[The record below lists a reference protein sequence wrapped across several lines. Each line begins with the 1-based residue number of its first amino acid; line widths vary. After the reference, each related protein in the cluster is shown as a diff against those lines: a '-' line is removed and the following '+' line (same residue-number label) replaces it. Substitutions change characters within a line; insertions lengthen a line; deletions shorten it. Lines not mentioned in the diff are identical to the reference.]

1 MHDDI
6 FVNMGLPNNWKF
18 KNKTRNNVLKQF
30 KSDIYRE
37 ISTSDQFILIYSF
50 LFSDLENVDRP
61 NARPC
66 IDSYYSSLIT
76 LLCLSLS
83 LSLNFF
89 FHSPFT
95 TSEKTRINQNWRNAR
110 ILIAF
115 AWFFAILE
123 DQLDNASQC
132 FSPCPWNATG

>member
-1 MHDDI
+1 MIYLLTWDYQIIENLKIKQETMFLNNLRVISYLPRDIHEWSIYFNLFLPLFRLGERWSSKRPTMHR
-6 FVNMGLPNNWKF
+6 L
-18 KNKTRNNVLKQF
+18 VL
-30 KSDIYRE
+30 
-37 ISTSDQFILIYSF
+37 LI
-50 LFSDLENVDRP
+50 
-61 NARPC
+61 
-66 IDSYYSSLIT
+66 IDHPSM
-76 LLCLSLS
+76 SLS

-89 FHSPFT
+89 FHSSFT
-95 TSEKTRINQNWRNAR
+95 TSEKTRINQNWKNAR